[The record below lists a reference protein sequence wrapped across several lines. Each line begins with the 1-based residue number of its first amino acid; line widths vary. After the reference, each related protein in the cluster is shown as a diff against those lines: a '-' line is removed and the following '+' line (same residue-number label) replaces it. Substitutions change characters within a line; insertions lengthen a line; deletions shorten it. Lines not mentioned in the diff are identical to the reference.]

1 MEHMY
6 TSITSDQ
13 IMAKWMAELSAL
25 LPKKQKKWKGKLF
38 DKWNVAQKVPYNP
51 VGKLVEGSSG
61 VCHFEV
67 YKQPD
72 RPGGGCWWPV
82 LSEIDIDH
90 HTITPLTQH
99 GTRLREGDTWN
110 VFNDIQAET
119 HTGNH
124 YRNLSVRVPT
134 RAGQPVRA

>member
-1 MEHMY
+1 
-6 TSITSDQ
+6 
-13 IMAKWMAELSAL
+13 MAKWMAELSAL
-25 LPKKQKKWKGKLF
+25 PPKKQTQWKGKLF
-38 DKWNVAQKVPYNP
+38 DKRNVAQKVRFNP
-51 VGKLVEGSSG
+51 VGKLVEGASG
-61 VCHFEV
+61 VSHFEV
-67 YKQPD
+67 YKQSN
-72 RPGGGCWWPV
+72 RTGGGCWWPV
-82 LSEIDIDH
+82 LTESAIDH
-90 HTITPLTQH
+90 QTIIPLTQH